1 VLKFY
6 LVKTFGAAAKHN
18 LTERYSKFKFGAQLV
33 YIYSIDF
40 LYSID
45 RNVSTILII
54 IIIIQ
59 KR

>member
-1 VLKFY
+1 
-6 LVKTFGAAAKHN
+6 VKTFGAAAKHN